1 MKKYLAIFFLIF
13 TILFIK
19 GPLKTSAEVASS
31 TPVQINAR
39 ILPLIWYSTLSINDG
54 DSVKIYAGIQNNSG
68 IDFTGTATFYV
79 DDKNIS
85 DSPFTSLNDSLK
97 DVSANWAVEPG
108 SHNIQVKIATS
119 LPPDKTLVSY
129 ESAKSSIN
137 ITRKI
142 TQEVIKDTVIN
153 TISYVISKI
162 DEVAVPLVNKIEGL
176 KKPIDDDTTENTT
189 IQNADVYNPT
199 QKKNDAVLGASTSSI
214 PNSKT
219 NNNKTNSIFNK
230 AVDGLAFLV
239 KNWLWTLGVI
249 VLLLLIIKIRG
260 RRKK

>member
-1 MKKYLAIFFLIF
+1 MKKYLAIFFLVF

-19 GPLKTSAEVASS
+19 GPLKASAEVASS

-54 DSVKIYAGIQNNSG
+54 DGVKIYAGIQNNSG
-68 IDFTGTATFYV
+68 IDFTGTATFYI
-79 DDKNIS
+79 DDKIIS
-85 DSPFTSLNDSLK
+85 DSPFNSLNDSLK

-108 SHNIQVKIATS
+108 SHNIQVKVVTS
-119 LPPDKTLVSY
+119 LPPDKALVSY

-142 TQEVIKDTVIN
+142 TQEVVKDTVIN

-162 DEVAVPLVNKIEGL
+162 DEVAIPLVNKIESL
-176 KKPIDDDTTENTT
+176 KKPVDDDVAENITV
-189 IQNADVYNPT
+189 QNADVYNPT
-199 QKKNDAVLGASTSSI
+199 QKNNNAVLGVSTSSI
-214 PNSKT
+214 PNS
-219 NNNKTNSIFNK
+219 KTNSIFNK

-239 KNWLWTLGVI
+239 KNWLWTLGVV
-249 VLLLLIIKIRG
+249 VLLFLIIKIKG
-260 RRKK
+260 WRKK

>member
-1 MKKYLAIFFLIF
+1 MKKYLAIFFLVF
-13 TILFIK
+13 TVLFIK
-19 GPLKTSAEVASS
+19 GPLKVSAEGASS
-31 TPVQINAR
+31 TPIQINAR

-68 IDFTGTATFYV
+68 IDFTGIATFYI
-79 DDKNIS
+79 DDEKIS

-97 DVSANWAVEPG
+97 DVSADWTVEPG
-108 SHNIQVKIATS
+108 SHNIQVKIVTS
-119 LPPDKTLVSY
+119 LPADRTLVSY
-129 ESAKSSIN
+129 ESAQSSIN

-142 TQEVIKDTVIN
+142 TQEVVKDTVIN
-153 TISYVISKI
+153 TVSYVISKI

-176 KKPIDDDTTENTT
+176 KKPVDNDTTEN
-189 IQNADVYNPT
+189 IDVQNADAYNPT
-199 QKKNDAVLGASTSSI
+199 QKNNNAVLGISTSSV
-214 PNSKT
+214 PNL
-219 NNNKTNSIFNK
+219 KTNSIFNK

-249 VLLLLIIKIRG
+249 VLLFLIIKIKG

>member
-1 MKKYLAIFFLIF
+1 MKKYLAILFLIF
-13 TILFIK
+13 TILLIK
-19 GPLKTSAEVASS
+19 GPLKVSAEVASS

-68 IDFTGTATFYV
+68 INFTGTATFYV

-97 DVSANWAVEPG
+97 DVSANWAVKPG
-108 SHNIQVKIATS
+108 SHNIQVKIVTS
-119 LPPDKTLVSY
+119 LPPNKALVSY

-142 TQEVIKDTVIN
+142 TQEVVKDTVIN

-162 DEVAVPLVNKIEGL
+162 DEVVIPLVNKIENL
-176 KKPIDDDTTENTT
+176 KKPVDDAAENITV
-189 IQNADVYNPT
+189 QNADVYNPT
-199 QKKNDAVLGASTSSI
+199 QKNNNAVLGASTSSI

-230 AVDGLAFLV
+230 ALDGLAFLV

-260 RRKK
+260 RGKK

>member
-13 TILFIK
+13 TVLFIK
-19 GPLKTSAEVASS
+19 GPLKVSAEGVSS

-68 IDFTGTATFYV
+68 IDFTGIATFYI
-79 DDKNIS
+79 DDKKIS
-85 DSPFTSLNDSLK
+85 DSSFTSLDNSLK
-97 DVSANWAVEPG
+97 DVSADWTVEPG
-108 SHNIQVKIATS
+108 SHNIQVKIITS
-119 LPPDKTLVSY
+119 LSSDKALVSY

-142 TQEVIKDTVIN
+142 TQEIVKDTVIN

-162 DEVAVPLVNKIEGL
+162 DEVAIPLVDKIEGL
-176 KKPIDDDTTENTT
+176 KKPVNTDTTENITN
-189 IQNADVYNPT
+189 QNANVYNPT
-199 QKKNDAVLGASTSSI
+199 QKNDNAVLGVSTSSI
-214 PNSKT
+214 SNS
-219 NNNKTNSIFNK
+219 KTNSIFNK

-249 VLLLLIIKIRG
+249 VLLFLIIKIRR